1 MPVYPLSVIGSPDA
15 HVWCSLRAKGDKG
28 MIDRA
33 NVLLLE
39 LVAAASNGKDRLRRE
54 EGQTF
59 VEYALVILLIAV
71 AVGAVATWSPLQTAI
86 TTAITKIKDTI
97 NA

>member
-1 MPVYPLSVIGSPDA
+1 
-15 HVWCSLRAKGDKG
+15 

-71 AVGAVATWSPLQTAI
+71 AVGAVATWGPLQDAI
-86 TTAITKIKDTI
+86 TGAVGDIKQTI
-97 NA
+97 EDAP

>member
-1 MPVYPLSVIGSPDA
+1 
-15 HVWCSLRAKGDKG
+15 

-39 LVAAASNGKDRLRRE
+39 LVSAASSGIDRLRRE

-71 AVGAVATWSPLQTAI
+71 AVGAVATWTPLQDAI
-86 TTAITKIKDTI
+86 TGAVTKIKDTI
-97 NA
+97 NDAPG

>member
-1 MPVYPLSVIGSPDA
+1 
-15 HVWCSLRAKGDKG
+15 

-33 NVLLLE
+33 NVLLTE
-39 LVAAASNGKDRLRRE
+39 LFSAASAGIDRLRRE

-71 AVGAVATWSPLQTAI
+71 AVGAVATWDPLQTAI
-86 TTAITKIKDTI
+86 TDAVDKIKTTI
-97 NA
+97 TDAPG

>member
-1 MPVYPLSVIGSPDA
+1 
-15 HVWCSLRAKGDKG
+15 

-39 LVAAASNGKDRLRRE
+39 LVSAAAAGSDRLRRE

-59 VEYALVILLIAV
+59 VEYALVILLIVV
-71 AVGAVATWSPLQTAI
+71 AVGTITAWGGLRDAIGTAI
-86 TTAITKIKDTI
+86 DNITSAISGLP
-97 NA
+97 N

>member
-1 MPVYPLSVIGSPDA
+1 
-15 HVWCSLRAKGDKG
+15 

-33 NVLLLE
+33 NVLLLT
-39 LVAAASNGKDRLRRE
+39 LMSAASAGMDRLRRE

-71 AVGAVATWSPLQTAI
+71 AVGAVATWDPLQDAI
-86 TTAITKIKDTI
+86 EGAVTDIKDAI
-97 NA
+97 AAAPG

>member
-1 MPVYPLSVIGSPDA
+1 
-15 HVWCSLRAKGDKG
+15 

-33 NVLLLE
+33 NVFLAT
-39 LVAAASNGKDRLRRE
+39 LVSAAVAGRDRLRRE

-71 AVGAVATWSPLQTAI
+71 AIGVAATWDPMRDAI
-86 TTAITKIKDTI
+86 EQAVLDIKSTI
-97 NA
+97 ENAP

>member
-1 MPVYPLSVIGSPDA
+1 
-15 HVWCSLRAKGDKG
+15 

-33 NVLLLE
+33 NVLLLA
-39 LVAAASNGKDRLRRE
+39 LVSAASAGSNRLRRE

-71 AVGAVATWSPLQTAI
+71 AVSTLAAWGGLRTAI
-86 TTAITKIKDTI
+86 GDAVTSITDAITGAG
-97 NA
+97 N

>member
-1 MPVYPLSVIGSPDA
+1 
-15 HVWCSLRAKGDKG
+15 

-39 LVAAASNGKDRLRRE
+39 LVSAASAGTDRLRRE

-71 AVGAVATWSPLQTAI
+71 AVGAVAAWGPLRDAISGAVDNIKARSPTRR
-86 TTAITKIKDTI
+86 TDR
-97 NA
+97 

>member
-1 MPVYPLSVIGSPDA
+1 
-15 HVWCSLRAKGDKG
+15 

-33 NVLLLE
+33 NVLLLT
-39 LVAAASNGKDRLRRE
+39 LVSAASAGVASAASAGTERLRRE

-71 AVGAVATWSPLQTAI
+71 AVGTLAAWDGLREAI
-86 TTAITKIKDTI
+86 TTAIGDMTDAIS
-97 NA
+97 NAGDG

>member
-1 MPVYPLSVIGSPDA
+1 
-15 HVWCSLRAKGDKG
+15 

-39 LVAAASNGKDRLRRE
+39 LVSAASGGIDRLRRE

-71 AVGAVATWSPLQTAI
+71 AVSTLAAWGGLREAIGGAVDDITGAI
-86 TTAITKIKDTI
+86 TGAG
-97 NA
+97 N

>member
-1 MPVYPLSVIGSPDA
+1 
-15 HVWCSLRAKGDKG
+15 

-33 NVLLLE
+33 NVLVLR
-39 LVAAASNGKDRLRRE
+39 LVSAASVGAERLRRE

-71 AVGAVATWSPLQTAI
+71 AVGTLAAWDGLRDAI
-86 TTAITKIKDTI
+86 TTAIGDMTDAVS
-97 NA
+97 NAGDG

>member
-1 MPVYPLSVIGSPDA
+1 
-15 HVWCSLRAKGDKG
+15 

-33 NVLLLE
+33 NVLLTE
-39 LVAAASNGKDRLRRE
+39 LVSGAIDRLRRE

-71 AVGAVATWSPLQTAI
+71 AVGAVATWQPLQDAI
-86 TTAITKIKDTI
+86 TTALGKIQTAI
-97 NA
+97 ESAPGT

>member
-1 MPVYPLSVIGSPDA
+1 
-15 HVWCSLRAKGDKG
+15 

-33 NVLLLE
+33 NVLLLT
-39 LVAAASNGKDRLRRE
+39 VISAASAGMDRVRRE

-71 AVGAVATWSPLQTAI
+71 AVTTLAAWDGLRDMISQAATDIANTIDGAG
-86 TTAITKIKDTI
+86 D
-97 NA
+97 